1 MENNKKFEL
10 NDDALNEVAGG
21 RDGWAGGPTT
31 PTQYCVRNPNYACSS
46 CGGHE
51 FFVVDG
57 DGRYYNGECMNCG
70 TYNSRVG
77 LVGGLDAFTV

>member
-1 MENNKKFEL
+1 MEDQRKFAL
-10 NDDALNEVAGG
+10 DDEALDNVAGG
-21 RDGWAGGPTT
+21 RDANMVGLR
-31 PTQYCVRNPNYACSS
+31 YCVRNPNYACSS